1 MFKLHFCI
9 LPIYFTGITYSKIC
23 MLFYC
28 LFSLSIAITLDKLF
42 TEIMLPMLKLHAYYE
57 LFLKKLQKQLTHSEF
72 LLGEKKKKDD
82 KEKMI
87 LVTN

>member
-9 LPIYFTGITYSKIC
+9 LPIYFNGITYSKIC

-42 TEIMLPMLKLHAYYE
+42 TEIMLPMLKLHTYYE
-57 LFLKKLQKQLTHSEF
+57 LFLKKQLTHSEF
-72 LLGEKKKKDD
+72 LLGEKEKKDN

>member
-9 LPIYFTGITYSKIC
+9 LPINFNGITYSKMC
-23 MLFYC
+23 MLFYR
-28 LFSLSIAITLDKLF
+28 LFSLSIAITLNKLF
-42 TEIMLPMLKLHAYYE
+42 TEIMLPMLKLHTYYE

-72 LLGEKKKKDD
+72 LLGEKQKKDN
-82 KEKMI
+82 KESII